1 LLVSKSFDVMK
12 MEQGNRNWDP
22 KSLSQEL
29 LEKAT
34 ACEKYLDEI
43 KTKLHLKRSYE
54 PILDQTFAEL
64 HVFGSLHG
72 KPFLATRDDLLAG
85 LRGLLEIDVPKVL
98 GVIDFERFK
107 MVRKK
112 IIENLIRRFE
122 GNG

>member
-1 LLVSKSFDVMK
+1 MK
-12 MEQGNRNWDP
+12 MEQGDRNWDP
-22 KSLSQEL
+22 KSLSQEFL
-29 LEKAT
+29 DKAM

-43 KTKLHLKRSYE
+43 KTELHMKRSYE
-54 PILDQTFAEL
+54 PILDQTLAEL
-64 HVFGSLHG
+64 HVFSSLHG

-107 MVRKK
+107 TVRKK
-112 IIENLIRRFE
+112 IIETLIRRFE

>member
-1 LLVSKSFDVMK
+1 MK
-12 MEQGNRNWDP
+12 VEQGNRNGDP
-22 KSLSQEL
+22 KSLRQEF

-64 HVFGSLHG
+64 HVFSSLHG
-72 KPFLATRDDLLAG
+72 KPFLATRDELLAG
-85 LRGLLEIDVPKVL
+85 LRGLLEIEVPKVL

-107 MVRKK
+107 TILKK